1 MLKSVFAANLNLL
14 KNAVPLQQQIR
25 TTFILKRKYEPLLH
39 KKNHQPRKLRAKHF
53 IYDLVEDTT
62 IKKQPNLEVVLK
74 TFVEGVGDKGDVV
87 SMRPTFVYNKLLL
100 PGLAVYKNEEN
111 VKKYAKTEEDKT
123 EVLHSS
129 PFAQRTVNMLENM
142 TLAVVMNKDQPWEI
156 KPWHIR
162 TSLRKAGYYV
172 KDECITMPEQAITG
186 PDLKKES
193 KDFYCTITINNLEKA
208 RLRCRIHHWSTD
220 PSERLPYVSEHWKLN
235 AEPVFGTAS
244 STKDET
250 SELNK

>member
-1 MLKSVFAANLNLL
+1 MLKTALSTNINLL
-14 KNAVPLQQQIR
+14 KNVIPLQQQIR
-25 TTFILKRKYEPLLH
+25 TTFILKRRYEPLLH
-39 KKNHQPRKLRAKHF
+39 KKGYNPKKLRAKHF

-62 IKKQPNLEVVLK
+62 IKKKPNLEVVLK

-87 SMRPTFVYNKLLL
+87 SMRPTYVYNKLLL
-100 PGLAVYKNEEN
+100 PGLAVYKTEEN
-111 VKKYAKTEEDKT
+111 LKEYAKTDSEKK

-129 PFAQRTVNMLENM
+129 PFAQRTVNMLEGM
-142 TLAVVMNKDQPWEI
+142 TLAVIMNKDHPWEI

-162 TSLRKAGYYV
+162 ASLRKAGYYV
-172 KDECITMPEQAITG
+172 KEECITMPEQAITG

-220 PSERLPYVSEHWKLN
+220 PSERLPYVAEHWKLD
-235 AEPVFGTAS
+235 AEPLFGNPKEPKEDT
-244 STKDET
+244 
-250 SELNK
+250 NKLEK